1 MEEMKENNKTPR
13 VFISYSWE
21 SHDHKKWVVGL
32 RGDNH
37 LAVKNKLHE
46 YFHVKFSLWEDIQYW
61 LSYGGTYQSV
71 LPVLQM

>member
-1 MEEMKENNKTPR
+1 M
-13 VFISYSWE
+13 
-21 SHDHKKWVVGL
+21 

-71 LPVLQM
+71 LPVFADATKKPININRFIVILILLITIKLYPF